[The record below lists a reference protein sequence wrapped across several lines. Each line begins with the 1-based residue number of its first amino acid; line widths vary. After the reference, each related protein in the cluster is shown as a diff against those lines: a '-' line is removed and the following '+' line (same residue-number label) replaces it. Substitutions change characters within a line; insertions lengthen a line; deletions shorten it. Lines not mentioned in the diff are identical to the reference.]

1 VPREKINRFLLKIKK
16 IFSEKSRKRILISLI
31 CIIKGFNSTM
41 GKLVRLQ
48 KGFDIKLM
56 GAAEYTTSNLP
67 VSDVIAVKP
76 PDFSGVVPK
85 LTVEAGDEVL
95 AGQPVFFDKH
105 NPKIQFVS
113 PVSGEVAE
121 VVRGAKRRI
130 MEIRIIP
137 DRSERKYVQHEPVDP
152 LTQSRE
158 RIVER
163 LLEGG
168 CWSYIRQRPFSLIA
182 NPEDTP
188 KAIFVSCFDTA
199 PLAPD
204 LGFIVDSDRDNFQA
218 GLAVLDK
225 LAAGNLN
232 VCLRKGGGEKD
243 LNDGDIKSVSP
254 DHIHSIQGP
263 HPAGNVGI
271 QIHHIDPIR
280 RGETVWFVHPQD
292 VIIIGRLFK
301 EGRYRADR
309 TVALTGSSVSGRQ
322 YYSVLTGQKL
332 STLLENRINEA
343 KPRIIQGNV
352 LSGTTTLIDD
362 FVSHYTNQIT
372 VIPEGDEP
380 EFLGWLTPGLEK
392 LSLSHSYFSWLFPKK
407 SYTLNTNMHGEE
419 RAFVM
424 TGQYDKVLPM
434 NIMPVF
440 LLKAILARDIERME
454 ALGIYEVAE
463 EDFALCEFM
472 CTSKIE
478 VQRIISEG
486 LDYIRQEG

>member
-1 VPREKINRFLLKIKK
+1 
-16 IFSEKSRKRILISLI
+16 
-31 CIIKGFNSTM
+31 M
-41 GKLVRLQ
+41 GKLVRLH
-48 KGFDIKLM
+48 KGYDIKLI
-56 GAAEYTTSNLP
+56 GAADYTTSTLP
-67 VSDVIAVKP
+67 VSDVIAIKP

-95 AGQPVFFDKH
+95 AGQPLFFDKH

-137 DRSERKYVQHEPVDP
+137 DRSERRYVQYETVDP
-152 LTQSRE
+152 LTLSRE
-158 RIVER
+158 ETVER
-163 LLEGG
+163 LLQGG
-168 CWSYIRQRPFSLIA
+168 CWGYIRQRPFSLIA
-182 NPEDTP
+182 NPEDVP
-188 KAIFVSCFDTA
+188 KSIFVSCFDTA

-204 LGFIVDSDRDNFQA
+204 LGFIVDSDKDNFHV

-225 LAAGNLN
+225 LAGGHLNL
-232 VCLRKGGGEKD
+232 CLRKGGSDTDISE
-243 LNDGDIKSVSP
+243 GDINGLHT
-254 DHIHSIQGP
+254 DQIHTIQGP
-263 HPAGNVGI
+263 HPAGNVGV

-280 RGETVWFVHPQD
+280 RGEIVWFVHPQD

-309 TVALTGSSVSGRQ
+309 LIALTGSSVTRPH

-332 STLLENRINEA
+332 TSLLENNISEN

-352 LSGTTTLIDD
+352 LTGITSPIDD
-362 FVSHYTNQIT
+362 FLSHYTNQIT

-392 LSLSHSYFSWLFPKK
+392 LSLSHTYFSWLFPKK
-407 SYTLNTNMHGEE
+407 KYNLDTNMHGEE

-424 TGQYDKVLPM
+424 TGEYDRVLPM

-454 ALGIYEVAE
+454 ALGIYEVSE